1 MKLVRKDVLRKS
13 KTAVMFALRVWTST
27 AKEKVLHGVL
37 MHVEKKHMI
46 KCQESNCGAA
56 EESEEVVQGMHE
68 DNETGVWSA
77 ATICSESRWQVGG
90 EAEEVEVSQPEKG
103 SFYY

>member
-1 MKLVRKDVLRKS
+1 MKLVRRDVLRKS

-27 AKEKVLHGVL
+27 AKEKVLHRVL

-56 EESEEVVQGMHE
+56 EESEEEVQGMHE